1 MPLDEEK
8 CLKNNIHNRT
18 ASDIKKAITSWVP
31 TPNTYTLLNY
41 ESLFNDAD
49 AMEAISDNEDEPG
62 VSEALDAIS
71 DEDGNEMDGKKFDD
85 DDDDDRNSFNEVN

>member
-31 TPNTYTLLNY
+31 TPTDYTLLKY
-41 ESLFNDAD
+41 DSLFNHAN
-49 AMEAISDNEDEPG
+49 ATEAISDNEDEPG
-62 VSEALDAIS
+62 VSDVLDAIS
-71 DEDGNEMDGKKFDD
+71 DEDVSGQHFDEEDD
-85 DDDDDRNSFNEVN
+85 DDGDSFNEVN

>member
-31 TPNTYTLLNY
+31 TPTTYTLLKY

-62 VSEALDAIS
+62 VGEALDAIS
-71 DEDGNEMDGKKFDD
+71 DEDGNEMDGQNFDD
-85 DDDDDRNSFNEVN
+85 DDDDDGNSFNEVN